1 MIAAPKELLQNN
13 GGGRIDD
20 CGRDRD
26 DRTPGA
32 DTVSK
37 EASAILEVLCTVGGQ
52 GRGAST
58 SSDGSTHNDSDS
70 SSGSGGAEGH
80 HPTATGPR
88 LGTRS
93 RLGITWASSC

>member
-1 MIAAPKELLQNN
+1 MIAASKELLQNN

-20 CGRDRD
+20 CGRD

-32 DTVSK
+32 DTVSE
-37 EASAILEVLCTVGGQ
+37 EASAILEVLCAVGGQ

-70 SSGSGGAEGH
+70 RSGSSGSGGAEGH
-80 HPTATGPR
+80 HPKATGPR
-88 LGTRS
+88 LGTRLQ
-93 RLGITWASSC
+93 RGIT

>member
-1 MIAAPKELLQNN
+1 MIAASKELLQNN

-37 EASAILEVLCTVGGQ
+37 EASAILEVLCAVGGQ
-52 GRGAST
+52 GRGART
-58 SSDGSTHNDSDS
+58 SSNGSTHNDSDS
-70 SSGSGGAEGH
+70 SSGSSGGGDAKGH
-80 HPTATGPR
+80 HLTATRPR
-88 LGTRS
+88 LGTWS
-93 RLGITWASSC
+93 

>member
-20 CGRDRD
+20 CGRGRD

-37 EASAILEVLCTVGGQ
+37 EASDTLEVLCAVGGQ
-52 GRGAST
+52 GCGAST
-58 SSDGSTHNDSDS
+58 SSDGSTHNDSGS
-70 SSGSGGAEGH
+70 RSGSCGSGGAEGH
-80 HPTATGPR
+80 LPTAKGPR
-88 LGTRS
+88 LGTRVL
-93 RLGITWASSC
+93 RGIT